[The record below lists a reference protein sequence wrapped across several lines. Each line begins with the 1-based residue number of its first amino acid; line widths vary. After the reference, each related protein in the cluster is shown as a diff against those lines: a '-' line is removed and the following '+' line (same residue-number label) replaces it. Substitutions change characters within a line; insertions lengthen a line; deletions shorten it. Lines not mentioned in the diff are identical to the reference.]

1 MGHIEALA
9 KLSQKLAGVLTIKDS
24 AIEELREILEAEQGK
39 PVTQAEAKAIGES
52 LITTFRVLAGNREIL
67 GVERSEEGNSEQ

>member
-24 AIEELREILEAEQGK
+24 AIEELREILEAEQGRQIS
-39 PVTQAEAKAIGES
+39 QAEAKAIGES
-52 LITTFRVLAGNREIL
+52 LITTFKVLAGDREIL
-67 GVERSEEGNSEQ
+67 GVERTQEGNSEQ

>member
-24 AIEELREILEAEQGK
+24 AIEELREILEAEQGRQISQ
-39 PVTQAEAKAIGES
+39 TEAKAIGES
-52 LITTFRVLAGNREIL
+52 LITTFKVLAGDREIL
-67 GVERSEEGNSEQ
+67 GVEGTQEGNSEQ

>member
-24 AIEELREILEAEQGK
+24 AIEELREILEAEQDR

-52 LITTFRVLAGNREIL
+52 LITTFKVLAGDRKIL
-67 GVERSEEGNSEQ
+67 GVTESKEGNSEQ

>member
-24 AIEELREILEAEQGK
+24 AIEELREILEAEQDK

-52 LITTFRVLAGNREIL
+52 LITTFKVLAGNREIL
-67 GVERSEEGNSEQ
+67 GVEKIRGGKQ